1 MSEDVA
7 VDLIKDVNTAF
18 QNNCIKDTKL
28 ARLSDKLSD
37 GNVTYSDAYSYA
49 TSIGNARAKAFKS
62 QISPNELPDGR
73 MYYNIA
79 SRLLEN
85 TLGEDYKLVSEFAQK
100 VQKVLNEKNGISLN
114 ALKADKDNDRIKGF
128 IDRISSEEDFSKIA
142 WILDEPVKVHALS
155 VVDDTIKKNT
165 EFQNKAGVGV
175 KVVRIAESN
184 CCKWC
189 ADLDGTYSYPGV
201 PGDVFARH
209 DNCRCIVEYDGHK
222 LTAYESKNG
231 ANTFRDQGEQERIEA
246 RKEYENKKEQEF
258 SSKLKPYEKQKL
270 IEEQTDLINKY
281 GNTENLMLQG
291 SSDELTRWSELTKQ
305 TGLSDKD
312 ILQELSKNA
321 DNWENLLDIQTEKQL
336 KKFTDQLL
344 DTATDEELSALRMWT
359 GETYVNINR
368 YERYGVYVDEISRN
382 AANNIENVL
391 SRMETPEDIIV
402 RRGTGTKEIFEKMPK
417 GWKEDPSLLVGK
429 SFNDKGF
436 TATSPI
442 KDGGF
447 SGLGEN
453 QAELF
458 IKVPQG
464 THGAYLNSV
473 AHNELECEFLLQ
485 KDYSY
490 KIIKA
495 EYRENPLPQLKGE
508 YDLKVW
514 VEVFK
519 K

>member
-7 VDLIKDVNTAF
+7 VDLINDVNTAF

-62 QISPNELPDGR
+62 QISPNDLPDGR

-100 VQKVLNEKNGISLN
+100 VQKVLNEKSGISLN

-165 EFQNKAGVGV
+165 EFQNKSGVGV
-175 KVVRIAESN
+175 KVVRIAEAN

-222 LTAYESKNG
+222 LSAYESKNG
-231 ANTFRDQGEQERIEA
+231 ANTFRDQ
-246 RKEYENKKEQEF
+246 
-258 SSKLKPYEKQKL
+258 
-270 IEEQTDLINKY
+270 
-281 GNTENLMLQG
+281 ENLNI
-291 SSDELTRWSELTKQ
+291 ETRKTY
-305 TGLSDKD
+305 D
-312 ILQELSKNA
+312 SKNN
-321 DNWENLLDIQTEKQL
+321 DLMGEVIKEKITFRDD
-336 KKFTDQLL
+336 KGKI
-344 DTATDEELSALRMWT
+344 
-359 GETYVNINR
+359 V
-368 YERYGVYVDEISRN
+368 EREFRVHQSDV
-382 AANNIENVL
+382 ANNIFTQTNTRDAQKICEYLNNSVNNGDYGDL
-391 SRMETPEDIIV
+391 DSIIV
-402 RRGTGTKEIFEKMPK
+402 VKNNTLGGISSYDHTKKTLYISEELIDPEKFSKLVDTSYFSADNIDDVIKHELGGHKTHWDSVKAFYNDNRDRFSNLSEAKNEFEQ
-417 GWKEDPSLLVGK
+417 ELFRYV
-429 SFNDKGF
+429 
-436 TATSPI
+436 
-442 KDGGF
+442 
-447 SGLGEN
+447 N
-453 QAELF
+453 QAQQQEATYL
-458 IKVPQG
+458 IKHVSEYAFNSF
-464 THGAYLNSV
+464 TNYADISNRLNEVIAESV
-473 AHNELECEFLLQ
+473 VKIQEIE
-485 KDYSY
+485 KTDSY
-490 KIIKA
+490 FAKLI
-495 EYRENPLPQLKGE
+495 RGVML
-508 YDLKVW
+508 
-514 VEVFK
+514 
-519 K
+519 